1 MIILNKSNSE
11 EHIIVTLNESKT
23 ITNPYYLFV
32 FTNATTKEVVNLIL
46 NSQDDESLY
55 PQRFNDFIID
65 TSSIFE
71 DATVGQYQ
79 YQVYEQESDSNTDIT
94 GLNLVECGKMNL
106 TETATEIYTTFD
118 TTTTYTT

>member
-1 MIILNKSNSE
+1 MILLNKSNSE

-23 ITNPYYLFV
+23 IASPYYLFV
-32 FTNATTKEVVNLIL
+32 FTNVTTKEVVNLIL

-55 PQRFNDFIID
+55 TQRFNDFIID

-79 YQVYEQESDSNTDIT
+79 YQVYEQESGSNTDIT
-94 GLNLVECGKMNL
+94 GLNMVECGKMNL
-106 TETATEIYTTFD
+106 TTTATEIYTTFD
-118 TTTTYTT
+118 TETNYTT